1 MAFTTD
7 SSMDGDAAVVRFEGE
22 LDLATA
28 PQAENALRQLEESE
42 QPPARIVLDLRGVRF
57 LDSTGLRVILAADS
71 RARREGRHVQVIAGP
86 EPVHRVFRIALLDRR
101 LEFIE
106 ADGM

>member
-1 MAFTTD
+1 MAFTTE
-7 SSMDGDAAVVRFEGE
+7 SSVDGEAATVRFEGE

-28 PQAENALRQLEESE
+28 PEAETALRQLEESE
-42 QPPARIVLDLRGVRF
+42 PPPGRIVLDLRGVRF

-71 RARREGRHVQVIAGP
+71 RARRQGRNVQLIAGP

-101 LEFIE
+101 LDFIE
-106 ADGM
+106 ADGA